1 VKSTCDD
8 AIVSDDGNV
17 QLGEKSV
24 TVQFVVVVVVVAAV
38 FVGMMQLIAERL
50 DKSSHIGLIA
60 VAVHHWSCNESP
72 RR

>member
-1 VKSTCDD
+1 VRSTCDD
-8 AIVSDDGNV
+8 VSDDGNV
-17 QLGEKSV
+17 QLGESV

>member
-8 AIVSDDGNV
+8 VSDDGNV
-17 QLGEKSV
+17 HLGESV
-24 TVQFVVVVVVVAAV
+24 TVQFVVVAVVVAVAV

-60 VAVHHWSCNESP
+60 VAAHHWSCNGS
-72 RR
+72 RRR